1 MGSTMD
7 AAVLY
12 ISARCADHDGDGEA
26 TRRERGGAD
35 QELLGQIGEGR
46 GGEGVRR
53 WLGSNPPRSFIYAC
67 KGKRLLIS
75 D

>member
-12 ISARCADHDGDGEA
+12 ISARCADHDGDGKA

-35 QELLGQIGEGR
+35 QELMGQIGEGR

-53 WLGSNPPRSFIYAC
+53 LLGSNPPRRFIYAY
-67 KGKRLLIS
+67 KGTHLVIS
-75 D
+75 H